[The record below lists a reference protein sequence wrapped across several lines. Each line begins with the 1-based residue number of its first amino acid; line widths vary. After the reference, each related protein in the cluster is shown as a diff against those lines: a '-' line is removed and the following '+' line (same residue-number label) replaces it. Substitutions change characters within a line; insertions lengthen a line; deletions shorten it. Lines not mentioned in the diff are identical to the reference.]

1 MDGFVIARTLHVL
14 ALMHWLGGVW
24 LMALV
29 IVPGLQSKVPSAQ
42 RLPIFEMIE
51 GRFGKQARVSV
62 VVSGVTGL
70 WMTYELDAW
79 SRFADLSYWWMHLMV
94 VVWVLFTAMLYVAE
108 PVVLHRW
115 FHARAVADPDTA
127 FRLLQ
132 RAHYVLLVLSTIAAA
147 GALIGVHGGF

>member
-51 GRFGKQARVSV
+51 GRFGRQARVSV

-70 WMTYELDAW
+70 WMTYEW
-79 SRFADLSYWWMHLMV
+79 THG
-94 VVWVLFTAMLYVAE
+94 
-108 PVVLHRW
+108 
-115 FHARAVADPDTA
+115 
-127 FRLLQ
+127 
-132 RAHYVLLVLSTIAAA
+132 AA
-147 GALIGVHGGF
+147 LPICPIGGCI